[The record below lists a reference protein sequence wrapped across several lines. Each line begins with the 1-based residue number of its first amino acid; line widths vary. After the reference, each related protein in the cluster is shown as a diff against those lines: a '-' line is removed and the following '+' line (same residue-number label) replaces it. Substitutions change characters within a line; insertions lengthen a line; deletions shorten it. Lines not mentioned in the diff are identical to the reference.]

1 MRLII
6 WSILV
11 FAFCILATPCLVEAS
26 DRDFLTV
33 TSVAGD
39 QAIAV
44 QRGKGATSV
53 TEIWIVS
60 FEDTQPRR
68 IKTYLGELGDLFFDP
83 AGDTLIYLERSL
95 RHHAWASYYYGGL
108 SLPIARNTVWKL
120 SLHGGEEEEWPLPK
134 DFQPKEI
141 ALSPNGRTLA
151 MIGYNGNPFERTNS
165 GLWLADKKGNIQLLY
180 SGSVTRPVLWS
191 SDDTIVSSAIGDGSK
206 TIDVHLATGEVIQRQ
221 TTDNIEKN
229 EKRDRKSNS
238 TTLSAAVSRELE
250 SSESVLDMIGTGLDL
265 YIRGKNAFHRGNQKN
280 ADKMFENARRAFR
293 RLHNEAEKYG
303 LSRKSCKRY
312 IEVCDFWIESKKDIV
327 QTLICQEHM
336 IGLLGLIRES
346 RRVHDE
352 KDPSNLAD
360 LQKWV
365 LQKIDVDTPSENE
378 RKDRMAILNALF
390 SCPAN
395 LDYTFSCDY
404 LYKHDGLPG
413 SPVLAC
419 FWHSKQQIYGAYSPE
434 GNRTKRSSLKLT
446 TVDSLAS
453 LGRLALASR
462 NLEKARLIFRNI
474 ARQKP
479 RDPDPYI
486 KLGHILLTLKRF
498 KESKEAFHRALRLG
512 SKAQAHY
519 GLGMLYKTWPMQ
531 RHFAIHHFTEAL
543 IKDRNFVDARYQM
556 ARVRYDMKERDA
568 ELEAKR
574 VLEMDPEHAGAYLLI
589 ADYYLNFSWEFE
601 KAVVWY
607 TKYLALHPED
617 ADAQRSLG
625 IAYLKV
631 RHYSKIMDH
640 LFDFVQR
647 HPNSIE
653 LMPIV
658 AISAIKQDSLEMAMG
673 FFEDYISNLTRDEK
687 RLYED
692 ISQVASSEEL
702 SAHREAETADRAD
715 YLRRF
720 WNSKDPDLSTSVNE
734 RLLEHYR
741 RVWYAL
747 TEFSKGK
754 KPWDTRGDVYIR
766 FGEPDHRSRSD
777 EPNFKQSLK
786 VQRVKERLAFDIYK
800 GDVGAHTFVGP
811 VYPVR
816 SLKQLDGA
824 WYDLKD
830 INIGN
835 ASASSAD
842 AGAGDVGDIDAAV
855 GNADGSGFSGQG
867 PSADEGV
874 TTPSSAPDD
883 EVRIGILPMDE
894 RLGFGD
900 YHPVTS
906 GDDPSTVPWETWI
919 YTDVGGGIEITFT
932 DEIGSGIYDYAPVP
946 PNQGGISIR
955 QTASLST
962 HSPESVYHRAAAS
975 TPNFYVPEDRKP
987 PLDFHYSLAD
997 FKGSDDRSL
1006 LEIYYGVPVRTG
1018 HYVSE
1023 ENVTRLV
1030 LTHHAALISSALDT
1044 VYRKTNEID
1053 YKAEGN
1059 QAGEGQLVPDVLKL
1073 NLPPGAYRL
1082 EVKSQDRAKGRMGIY
1097 QQQVVVEPYGGDG
1110 LQISD
1115 LELAWRITAEKSEG
1129 RFAKGD
1135 LQVIP
1140 MPSRTYRKGQSVF
1153 VYYEVYNLKKDEFGQ
1168 TNYNVSYTITSNEA
1182 PQQASN
1188 ISRLFRWGTGT
1199 REELAVSYEQL
1210 GDAAREVEYV
1220 ELALDDQ
1227 VPGRYS
1233 LKVSINDR
1241 NSGTSVEKDAVFVI
1255 SRKD

>member
-1 MRLII
+1 MR
-6 WSILV
+6 WNVRVILV
-11 FAFCILATPCLVEAS
+11 FAFCILAIPRLVETS
-26 DRDFLTV
+26 DRDYLTV

-53 TEIWIVS
+53 TEIWIIS
-60 FEDTQPRR
+60 TEDTQARR
-68 IKTYLGELGDLFFDP
+68 ITTYPGKPGDLYFDP
-83 AGDTLIYLERSL
+83 AGDALIYLERSL
-95 RHHAWASYYYGGL
+95 RHQAWASYYYGRL
-108 SLPIARNTVWKL
+108 SLPITRNRVWLL
-120 SLHGGEEEEWPLPK
+120 SLHGGEEDLWPLPK

-141 ALSPNGRTLA
+141 APSPNGGRLA
-151 MIGYNGNPFERTNS
+151 MIGYRGNPFERTNS
-165 GLWLADKKGNIQLLY
+165 GLWITDKTGYIKLLY
-180 SGSVTRPVLWS
+180 SGKVTSPVLWS
-191 SDDTIVSSAIGDGSK
+191 SDETIISCAVGDGSK
-206 TIDVHLATGEVIQRQ
+206 TIDVHLATGEVVQRQ
-221 TTDNIEKN
+221 KTDSIEKK
-229 EKRDRKSNS
+229 EKRDRRPNS
-238 TTLSAAVSRELE
+238 TTLSVADLRESE
-250 SSESVLDMIGTGLDL
+250 SSETVLDMIGTGLDL
-265 YIRGKNAFHRGNQKN
+265 YIRGKNALHRGNRKN
-280 ADKMFENARRAFR
+280 ADKMFRNARRAFE
-293 RLHNEAEKYG
+293 RLHNEAGKYG
-303 LSRKSCKRY
+303 VSRKSCNRY
-312 IEVCDFWIESKKDIV
+312 IEVCEFWIESKKDTI
-327 QTLICQEHM
+327 QTLICQEH
-336 IGLLGLIRES
+336 IFGLLGLIRES
-346 RRVHDE
+346 HRIHDE
-352 KDPSNLAD
+352 KDPSNLVD

-378 RKDRMAILNALF
+378 RKDRMAILGALF

-395 LDYTFSCDY
+395 LDYTFSCDF
-404 LYKHDGLPG
+404 LYKHHGLPG

-419 FWHSKQQIYGAYSPE
+419 FWHSRQQIYGTYSPD
-434 GNRTKRSSLKLT
+434 GKRTKRSSLKLT

-453 LGRLALASR
+453 LGRLALDSK
-462 NLEKARLIFRNI
+462 NLEKARLIYRNI
-474 ARQKP
+474 ARQRP
-479 RDPDPYI
+479 RDPDAYI
-486 KLGHILLTLKRF
+486 ELGHILLTLRRF

-512 SKAQAHY
+512 SKAKAHY

-531 RHFAIHHFTEAL
+531 RHFAINHFTEAL

-556 ARVRYDMKERDA
+556 AKVRYDMKERDA

-574 VLEMDPEHAGAYLLI
+574 VLEMDPGHSGAHLLI
-589 ADYYLNFSWEFE
+589 ANYYLNFSWEFE

-631 RHYSKIMDH
+631 RDYSKIMDH

-673 FFEDYISNLTRDEK
+673 FFEDYVSNLTRDK
-687 RLYED
+687 RKLYED
-692 ISQVASSEEL
+692 ISHLASSDEL
-702 SAHREAETADRAD
+702 SAYREAEEADRAEHWK
-715 YLRRF
+715 RF
-720 WNSKDPDLSTSVNE
+720 WNSKDPDLSTAVNE

-777 EPNFKQSLK
+777 EPNFKQSLA
-786 VQRVKERLAFDIYK
+786 VQWVKERLAFDIYK
-800 GDVGAHTFVGP
+800 GDVRAHTFIGP

-830 INIGN
+830 INMEN

-842 AGAGDVGDIDAAV
+842 AGAGEFEAIDAAV
-855 GNADGSGFSGQG
+855 GNSDGSGIADQG

-874 TTPSSAPDD
+874 TTPSAAPDN

-946 PNQGGISIR
+946 LNQGGISIR
-955 QTASLST
+955 QTASLSS
-962 HSPESVYHRAAAS
+962 HSPESVYQRAAAS
-975 TPNFYVPEDRKP
+975 TPDFYVPEDRKP

-997 FKGSDDRSL
+997 FKGNDDRSL
-1006 LEIYYGVPVRTG
+1006 LEIYYGVPVLTG
-1018 HYVSE
+1018 HYMSE
-1023 ENVTRLV
+1023 QNVTRLV
-1030 LTHHAALISSALDT
+1030 LTNHAALISSALDT

-1053 YKAEGN
+1053 YKVGGN

-1097 QQQVVVEPYGGDG
+1097 QQQVVVEPYGEGG

-1115 LELAWRITAEKSEG
+1115 LELAWRIAAEKSAG
-1129 RFAKGD
+1129 RFDKGD

-1153 VYYEVYNLKKDEFGQ
+1153 VYYEIYNMKKDEFGQ
-1168 TNYNVSYTITSNEA
+1168 TNYNVSYTITSSDA
-1182 PQQASN
+1182 PQQVSN
-1188 ISRLFRWGTGT
+1188 ISRLFRWGTGK

-1210 GDAAREVEYV
+1210 GDDAQEVEYV
-1220 ELALDDQ
+1220 ELDLAEQ

-1233 LKVSINDR
+1233 LKVTINDR
-1241 NSGTSVEKDAVFVI
+1241 NSGESVEKDAVFVI
-1255 SRKD
+1255 AK

>member
-1 MRLII
+1 MFAGNVSGPVDWSDDGKTVSCGVKDEGEAIRVHVETGETVPYIPKEGIPANGRQDRESLSRARSTDALRQSDSSDIPLRLI
-6 WSILV
+6 S
-11 FAFCILATPCLVEAS
+11 
-26 DRDFLTV
+26 
-33 TSVAGD
+33 
-39 QAIAV
+39 
-44 QRGKGATSV
+44 
-53 TEIWIVS
+53 
-60 FEDTQPRR
+60 
-68 IKTYLGELGDLFFDP
+68 
-83 AGDTLIYLERSL
+83 
-95 RHHAWASYYYGGL
+95 
-108 SLPIARNTVWKL
+108 
-120 SLHGGEEEEWPLPK
+120 
-134 DFQPKEI
+134 
-141 ALSPNGRTLA
+141 
-151 MIGYNGNPFERTNS
+151 S
-165 GLWLADKKGNIQLLY
+165 GLN
-180 SGSVTRPVLWS
+180 
-191 SDDTIVSSAIGDGSK
+191 
-206 TIDVHLATGEVIQRQ
+206 
-221 TTDNIEKN
+221 
-229 EKRDRKSNS
+229 
-238 TTLSAAVSRELE
+238 
-250 SSESVLDMIGTGLDL
+250 L
-265 YIRGKNAFHRGNQKN
+265 YIRGRNALHRGNEDN
-280 ADKMFENARRAFR
+280 AKELFEHARREFK
-293 RLHNEAEKYG
+293 RLYDQAATYG
-303 LSRKSCKRY
+303 LSRNSCARY
-312 IEVCDFWIESKKDIV
+312 IKACEIWIKADARKADRRN
-327 QTLICQEHM
+327 CQERLTGM
-336 IGLLGLIRES
+336 LRLM
-346 RRVHDE
+346 DE
-352 KDPSNLAD
+352 FKRARNNNEPAD
-360 LQKWV
+360 LAELHQWATRRIV
-365 LQKIDVDTPSENE
+365 ADTPAGKELDD
-378 RKDRMAILNALF
+378 RKAILDVLF
-390 SCPAN
+390 SCPSN
-395 LDYTFSCDY
+395 RDYTFLSDY
-404 LYKHDGLPG
+404 LYKHQGLPG
-413 SPVLAC
+413 APALAC
-419 FWHSKQQIYGAYSPE
+419 FWHRGEQIDGVADLE
-434 GNRTKRSSLKLT
+434 GGHTEISHIPAAR
-446 TVDSLAS
+446 VDSLAS
-453 LGRLALASR
+453 TGRRAMDANELDR
-462 NLEKARLIFRNI
+462 ARLIFRNV
-474 ARQKP
+474 ARQRPKG
-479 RDPDPYI
+479 PDAYI
-486 KLGHILLTLKRF
+486 HLGHILLKLRRF
-498 KESKEAFHRALRLG
+498 EESKEAFHRALRLG
-512 SKAQAHY
+512 GKAEAHV

-617 ADAQRSLG
+617 SDAQRSLG

-631 RHYSKIMDH
+631 KDYSKIMDH
-640 LFDFVQR
+640 LYDFVQR

-673 FFEDYISNLTRDEK
+673 FFEDYISNLPDDKR
-687 RLYED
+687 RLYEN
-692 ISQVASSEEL
+692 ISQIASSEEL
-702 SAHREAETADRAD
+702 RAHREAVAADRAD
-715 YLRRF
+715 HLRRF

-777 EPNFKQSLK
+777 EPNFKQSLE

-800 GDVGAHTFVGP
+800 GDVRAHTFVGP

-816 SLKQLDGA
+816 SHKQLDGA

-830 INIGN
+830 INIEN

-842 AGAGDVGDIDAAV
+842 PGAGDVGSIDAAV
-855 GNADGSGFSGQG
+855 GDADGSGFSGQG
-867 PSADEGV
+867 PSSDEGV
-874 TTPSSAPDD
+874 TTPSPAPDD

-919 YTDVGGGIEITFT
+919 YTGVGGGIEITFT

-975 TPNFYVPEDRKP
+975 TPDFYVPEDRKP

-1006 LEIYYGVPVRTG
+1006 LEIYYGVPVLTG
-1018 HYVSE
+1018 HYMSE
-1023 ENVTRLV
+1023 QNVTRLV

-1059 QAGEGQLVPDVLKL
+1059 LAGEGQLVPDVLKL

-1097 QQQVVVEPYGGDG
+1097 QQQVVVEPYGADA

-1115 LELAWRITAEKSEG
+1115 LELAWRITAEKTAG

-1140 MPSRTYRKGQSVF
+1140 MPSRTFRKGQSVF

-1168 TNYNVSYTITSNEA
+1168 TNYSVSYKITSREA
-1182 PQQASN
+1182 PDQVSN
-1188 ISRLFRWGTGT
+1188 ISRLFRWDSGK

-1210 GDAAREVEYV
+1210 GDDAQEVEYV

-1241 NSGTSVEKDAVFVI
+1241 TSGEAVEKDAVFVI
-1255 SRKD
+1255 AE